1 MEKVVEDESNLED
14 QRQQFVRNLNRNL
27 TEPMEQVL
35 ACKRLLPASQS
46 LGEFYESSST
56 VADKTLTFVVLSF
69 MFAPKAAIN
78 YQYCPHL
85 SL

>member
-1 MEKVVEDESNLED
+1 MK
-14 QRQQFVRNLNRNL
+14 QI
-27 TEPMEQVL
+27 L

-78 YQYCPHL
+78 YPYCPLQYLHL
-85 SL
+85 TFVRVSWKQMKILAMKL